1 MTVPVRTVRGRRT
14 APRPDRANRR
24 PDRRAQRRKI
34 LRRRAVALLT
44 ILSLIALAYGV
55 WFTPLFGV
63 RSVDVRGTVVLTEDE
78 VRTAAAIE
86 PGSPLVRLDLKGIVT
101 RVAAVPRV
109 ASVEVERSLPGTVRI
124 LIAERTPVGVVK
136 ASDGAHLIDST
147 GKDYAVLS
155 TAPPLVPEL
164 VLSAP
169 GQGDAAT
176 RAAVGVLNELPEK
189 LRPEVQ
195 SVAATTGADVKVT
208 LTQGRIVRWGSSAE
222 TPRKAAVLLVLLTR
236 PGTTYDVS
244 SPDLPT
250 VS

>member
-44 ILSLIALAYGV
+44 VLSLIALAYCV

-63 RSVDVRGTVVLTEDE
+63 RTVDVRGTVVLTEDE

-101 RVAAVPRV
+101 RVSAVPRV

-124 LIAERTPVGVVK
+124 LIGERTPVGVVK
-136 ASDGAHLIDST
+136 VSDGMHLIDST

-164 VLSAP
+164 VLATP
-169 GQGDAAT
+169 GHTDAAT
-176 RAAVGVLNELPEK
+176 LAAVGVLNELPEK

-222 TPRKAAVLLVLLTR
+222 TPRKAAVLLVLLSR